1 MKKNYI
7 SPDNFQFFSSVF
19 FLLAVLFGGA
29 GTMLGPVIG
38 AAVLTLLPEMLHNF
52 DKYRLIV
59 YGGLILLTLYF
70 LPRGVMG
77 LLTHKARAERQGHD
91 RKAPLVE
98 AFVALPRTTGAEL
111 QIEDLSRSFG
121 GLVALSNVGFRVAGG
136 TIHALIGPNGAGKT
150 TLINIVSGA
159 YRADAGRVV
168 INGAEAKTGSLH
180 AAARGGIV
188 RTFQTVKMFGDMTV
202 IEHVLVGVARQA
214 RVSLW
219 DAAVRSRR
227 YRIEAHHQWREA
239 RGLLSLVGI
248 SQLEQV
254 PANNLAYGHRR
265 LVEIARALA
274 VRPRILLLDEPAAGL
289 VAEEVRALAA
299 LLRKLKEAGMTI
311 LLVEHHIELV
321 LSLSDRITRSP
332 RCTSA
337 CSAPWRSSISP
348 TSSRRPGAASLGE
361 RCRARSRA
369 ARLMAMISSP
379 PRLANDRLIPSKP
392 QSSAASSRNLR
403 TGTARVR
410 SPSGSMPKAFQALTA
425 ARGATPRSAAKP
437 NAAPVFSRTPS
448 MSGGLEWNRCSYVKD
463 PRTGK
468 RVARPNPREKWEI
481 TAVPQLRI
489 VDDELWQRV
498 KARQETLRFA
508 IGRDTEGNA
517 LNRAHRRHFLLSGL
531 LVCGSCGGGYTIVGP
546 DRYGCAAHRSKGT
559 CTNALLIGRHTLEDR
574 VLCGLKE
581 RMMAPDLVADFVDA
595 FNAEMR
601 KLATSAEYETLA
613 AKRTLAE
620 IERKLAAI
628 VRAIED
634 GAYTDTLKARLTK
647 LEQEKAQTEARLCA
661 GKRAPVLRLHTNLPR
676 SRQSI
681 RARKERRGN
690 SGNLSFRC
698 SAVRFLSCGV

>member
-1 MKKNYI
+1 MPGAHTLTLALVIGAAAAMPVFVGGTYYAYLGIIVFIYGIVAIGLNILSGYAGQFSLGHAAFMAMGAYTTALLTKALAGIPFFAQSGLHIWFGIVCGTILAAISGIVLAVPALRVRGPYLAMVTVAFGWIIWKILQEWVSVTGGDLGISSVPKPQIGTMRLSTPQFYYVVLALFLVALAMQYRLVHSYFGLRLRAIKHSEIAVASVGVDVYRLKVMVFVISAAFAGFGGALFAHQQNYI

-98 AFVALPRTTGAEL
+98 AFAALPRTTGAEL

-121 GLVALSNVGFRVAGG
+121 GLVALSNVGFRVAAG

-180 AAARGGIV
+180 AAARRGIV
-188 RTFQTVKMFGDMTV
+188 RTFQTLKMFGDMTV
-202 IEHVLVGVARQA
+202 IEHVLVGAARQA
-214 RVSLW
+214 RVNLW

-227 YRIEAHHQWREA
+227 YRIEADHQWREA

-311 LLVEHHIELV
+311 FLVEHHIELV
-321 LSLSDRITRSP
+321 LSVSDRITVLDHGAVIADGVP
-332 RCTSA
+332 GD
-337 CSAPWRSSISP
+337 I
-348 TSSRRPGAASLGE
+348 RRDERVIAAYLGP
-361 RCRARSRA
+361 SHVA
-369 ARLMAMISSP
+369 A
-379 PRLANDRLIPSKP
+379 
-392 QSSAASSRNLR
+392 
-403 TGTARVR
+403 
-410 SPSGSMPKAFQALTA
+410 
-425 ARGATPRSAAKP
+425 
-437 NAAPVFSRTPS
+437 
-448 MSGGLEWNRCSYVKD
+448 
-463 PRTGK
+463 
-468 RVARPNPREKWEI
+468 
-481 TAVPQLRI
+481 
-489 VDDELWQRV
+489 
-498 KARQETLRFA
+498 
-508 IGRDTEGNA
+508 
-517 LNRAHRRHFLLSGL
+517 
-531 LVCGSCGGGYTIVGP
+531 
-546 DRYGCAAHRSKGT
+546 
-559 CTNALLIGRHTLEDR
+559 
-574 VLCGLKE
+574 
-581 RMMAPDLVADFVDA
+581 
-595 FNAEMR
+595 
-601 KLATSAEYETLA
+601 
-613 AKRTLAE
+613 
-620 IERKLAAI
+620 
-628 VRAIED
+628 
-634 GAYTDTLKARLTK
+634 
-647 LEQEKAQTEARLCA
+647 
-661 GKRAPVLRLHTNLPR
+661 
-676 SRQSI
+676 
-681 RARKERRGN
+681 
-690 SGNLSFRC
+690 
-698 SAVRFLSCGV
+698 